1 MLKTNFHTHTIFC
14 DGKGTP
20 EEIAQKAVEKGFN
33 ILGFSSHSMYPFA
46 GTWHI
51 APNSHTDYAKEV
63 HKAQEKLKDKI
74 TILLGFE
81 ADYIPMVSIPSFN
94 RYKDLNPDY
103 LIGSVHYVFSE
114 KGRLAVDYS
123 ATQLKEK
130 IDTLYNGN
138 SREVVQRYFELQ
150 REMLQKGD
158 FTIIGHCD
166 LIRKNNE
173 KLHMF
178 NEKDDWYRNEIKLT
192 ADAIKKAGV
201 IAEVN
206 TGAIARGTMDDVYP
220 SSDFLSLL
228 FERNVPVTISSDC
241 HDPDF
246 LDCGFEKALEA
257 IKKAG
262 YKELAYMDSDKKIKF
277 QKID

>member
-1 MLKTNFHTHTIFC
+1 MLKTNFHTHTSFC

-20 EEIAQKAVEKGFN
+20 EEIAQIAIQKGFSH
-33 ILGFSSHSMYPFA
+33 LGFSSHSMYPFA

-51 APNSHTDYAKEV
+51 APNDHKSYAKEV
-63 HKAQEKLKDKI
+63 RAAQEKFKDKLS
-74 TILLGFE
+74 ILLGFE
-81 ADYIPMVSIPSFN
+81 ADYIPMISKPDFVKF
-94 RYKDLNPDY
+94 KDLQPDY
-103 LIGSVHYVFSE
+103 LIGSVHYIFSE
-114 KGRLAVDYS
+114 KGRLAVDYG
-123 ATQLKEK
+123 ADLLKEK

-138 SREVVQRYFELQ
+138 SKEVVQRYFELE
-150 REMLQKGD
+150 REMLSKCD

-166 LIRKNNE
+166 LIRKNNG
-173 KLHMF
+173 KLNMF
-178 NEKDDWYRNEIKLT
+178 SEKDEWYRKEITLT

-220 SSDFLSLL
+220 SSDFLKLL
-228 FERNVPVTISSDC
+228 NERGVPVTLSSDC
-241 HDPDF
+241 HNPEF
-246 LDCGFEKALEA
+246 LDGAFDRGLEA

-262 YKELAYMDSDKKIKF
+262 YKELAYIDSDKQIKF